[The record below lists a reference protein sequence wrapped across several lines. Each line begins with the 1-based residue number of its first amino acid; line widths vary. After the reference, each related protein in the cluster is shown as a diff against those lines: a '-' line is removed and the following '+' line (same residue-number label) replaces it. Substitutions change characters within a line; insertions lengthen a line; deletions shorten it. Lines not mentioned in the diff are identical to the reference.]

1 MEIKVVVGE
10 SIASI
15 TIKRVSA
22 DVIQP
27 EVRVEAFHQQQQ
39 QLYQPKLIITHPIE
53 VIKPQTE
60 PSNSFIRII
69 KNLIK

>member
-10 SIASI
+10 SRASL

-27 EVRVEAFHQQQQ
+27 QIRVEAFHQQQQ
-39 QLYQPKLIITHPIE
+39 QQPKLIITYPIE

-60 PSNSFIRII
+60 PSNSFITVI
-69 KNLIK
+69 KNLIE